1 MNNNMENKEE
11 IVINNNINNLE
22 KENYNYVISG
32 KIIDLKK
39 ESVLNDNNIG
49 FKNENN
55 NEVLFEKDINKNKIK
70 DNIEKDRDDKIENK
84 KENIP
89 HIKDTANK
97 EIYDNFIINT
107 NINHIKEEKEIQ
119 EKAITINKINK
130 KYNII
135 INVDNEV
142 NNNEMIKN
150 NSEYNE
156 INNKIEK
163 NFINCDKNG
172 NNNFKKIPEQCKI
185 EISENIPHKRNK
197 KIEINNPDNNGNSK
211 DKFISENNQ
220 RKTIIK
226 ESKIVEVIR
235 LDKKKLILIVILYIL
250 IGHYYIINN
259 INLPKGKNSFIS
271 ISILIT
277 FFLIE
282 IPYLIIQIYFNLITL
297 IIYAF
302 KDGLSSYIHRF
313 YYSIKN
319 KKFES
324 YRILVKL
331 ISFKT

>member
-1 MNNNMENKEE
+1 MNVFDNINDENNLDNKNIEINNESKNMGNIIRSNMNNNMENKEE

-49 FKNENN
+49 FKKENN

-163 NFINCDKNG
+163 
-172 NNNFKKIPEQCKI
+172 
-185 EISENIPHKRNK
+185 
-197 KIEINNPDNNGNSK
+197 
-211 DKFISENNQ
+211 
-220 RKTIIK
+220 
-226 ESKIVEVIR
+226 
-235 LDKKKLILIVILYIL
+235 IL
-250 IGHYYIINN
+250 
-259 INLPKGKNSFIS
+259 
-271 ISILIT
+271 
-277 FFLIE
+277 
-282 IPYLIIQIYFNLITL
+282 
-297 IIYAF
+297 
-302 KDGLSSYIHRF
+302 
-313 YYSIKN
+313 
-319 KKFES
+319 
-324 YRILVKL
+324 
-331 ISFKT
+331 